1 MIHRAS
7 TFSLLLALALVA
19 PASGAAPTI
28 ATPFDPTLV
37 VASATNAN
45 QKEKGD
51 DEDDED
57 DEEVEDRSAEK
68 AIPVD
73 PHTAT
78 MLALAKRSGCLACH
92 KLERKL
98 VGPGWNDVAQRY
110 KNDPDARTKLIE
122 KVSRGGGG
130 NWTEVTGGK
139 RMPPYGQKVAPEN
152 IVTLAEFILGLPA
165 Q

>member
-1 MIHRAS
+1 MIYRAS
-7 TFSLLLALALVA
+7 AFALLLALALTA
-19 PASGAAPTI
+19 PASGAAP
-28 ATPFDPTLV
+28 A
-37 VASATNAN
+37 VASLVDSPLVLASASEAN
-45 QKEKGD
+45 EKEKD
-51 DEDDED
+51 DDDED

-68 AIPVD
+68 AKPID

-78 MLALAKRSGCLACH
+78 MLALAKKSGCLACH

-152 IVTLAEFILGLPA
+152 IATLVEFILSLPP

>member
-1 MIHRAS
+1 MIYRTS
-7 TFSLLLALALVA
+7 IFSLFLALAL
-19 PASGAAPTI
+19 AAPVSIAASTI
-28 ATPFDPTLV
+28 ATPFDAPLV
-37 VASATNAN
+37 VASASEAS
-45 QKEKGD
+45 QKEEGD
-51 DEDDED
+51 DDDEE

-68 AIPVD
+68 AKPID

-78 MLALAKRSGCLACH
+78 MLALAKKSGCLACH

-98 VGPGWNDVAQRY
+98 VGPGWSDVAQRY
-110 KNDPDARTKLIE
+110 KNDSDARTKLIE

-152 IVTLAEFILGLPA
+152 IAALVEFILSLPPP
-165 Q
+165 

>member
-1 MIHRAS
+1 
-7 TFSLLLALALVA
+7 
-19 PASGAAPTI
+19 
-28 ATPFDPTLV
+28 
-37 VASATNAN
+37 
-45 QKEKGD
+45 
-51 DEDDED
+51 
-57 DEEVEDRSAEK
+57 
-68 AIPVD
+68 
-73 PHTAT
+73 
-78 MLALAKRSGCLACH
+78 MLALAKKSGCLACH

-139 RMPPYGQKVAPEN
+139 RMPPYGQEVTGGKRMPPYGQKVAPEN